1 MGTVPN
7 PQDSQAVQRSAAAMG
22 RKDLGGSSCNNSQ
35 QKATSPDQQK
45 ASSSSLML
53 KESFINSA
61 PLILES
67 RQTENATSKL
77 YTNGDQAV
85 CDGGGEPGQWIKP
98 DAMNSSQQG
107 AEKNAQ
113 NSSEVI
119 INQQTKCVHQGQ
131 PDICP
136 DPGLSGTKR
145 QLTKPAD
152 PQLMGT
158 DHQKTKH
165 TDPGHTGTDHQ
176 QTKHTD
182 PGHTGTDHQQTKHT
196 DPGHIGTDHQK
207 TKHTDPG
214 HTGTDHQQTKHT
226 DLGPTGTDHQQ
237 TKSADPGHTG
247 TDQQQTKHTD
257 SGHTGTDHQ
266 KTKPADPRHTGT
278 DHQKAK
284 PADSGHT
291 GTDHQKTKPADPRH
305 TGTDH
310 QQTKSADPGH
320 TGTDQQQN
328 KHTDPG
334 HTGTDH
340 QQTKPADPGCT
351 GTDHQQTKL
360 VDTRHTGTDHQQTK
374 PADPGHS
381 GTDQQQNKH
390 IDSGHTGTDHQK
402 IKPAD
407 PGCTGTDHQQT
418 KHTDPG
424 PTRTDH
430 QQTKH
435 TDPGH
440 TGNDHQQT
448 NPADLGHTG
457 TDHQQTNRTDP
468 GHTGTD
474 HQQNKHTDPEPT
486 GTDHQH
492 TEHIDL
498 GYPGT
503 SYQKIS
509 IERREEKRVGIR
521 TDMEQLESAIRDGLQ
536 TVTVKEETAFNM
548 KTGNR
553 KEQLRLTKEEAPPK
567 TGPDIPSEL
576 HVQKIGAR
584 GTQESTQYSS
594 REHQQMQPTD
604 TEPNLGGIG
613 QQQQQESKFK
623 DAETMTSQ
631 SPGSYFPFIWNK
643 SCRDVEVQ
651 AVLQSFQCK
660 STATSPQSPAPGSMS
675 ECQVGQNVYSERSH
689 SKLSQSAR
697 ISDSYHESE
706 QLKVTCTFTEGSEH
720 SNVVYELREELVG
733 KTQTESFLSEVT
745 YRNKTE
751 NAQEFSKESDY
762 DPKAIDVKKSEPT
775 NAEGL
780 TDCGQAPSVL
790 VTNESESGTH
800 VPAKLRAEP
809 ERLKVAVELHE
820 RSMQSHSPCD
830 NSENSEQPNIN
841 NSGNQDTGVPTLLH
855 CVVNESSQCFYD
867 SSRKSAI
874 AANVHEKSN
883 QKETAM
889 DKSSQSNSATKISRK
904 NDQQHD
910 SITKF
915 NQSSGQSGLL
925 QKPDPSTMAPDITKP
940 SFCLKTAGD
949 IQMDSSGPLSIGTVP
964 KGSDQSQAPGDVIK
978 VSGQAHNVY
987 RIKREPDLDAKKQ
1000 TNQTKDLPANS
1011 ETADQPQGVCN
1022 DSETSGP
1029 VEGPHGITV
1038 ETVQPEANQCISVLS
1053 GHPKDEH
1060 DTNKKV
1066 SQSQA
1071 VDSVSKE
1078 CEQPKNDS
1086 DISKKSAQVI
1096 TLYNDG
1102 KGFTQSEAGCATM
1115 KGSGQSKTDPH
1126 VSKQSHL
1133 FETKKPKPTIEVNVE
1148 PKHSDSDPDK
1158 EAVQSKNVRD
1168 VVWDEQGMTW
1178 EVYGASL
1185 DPESLGFAIQC
1196 HLQRQIVEYE
1206 KQIKVN
1212 NQSKRSASLDAT
1224 PGSNKANK
1232 RRQQNIFRTVLQNMR
1247 SPQCC
1252 LRPQPSSVID

>member
-1 MGTVPN
+1 MGTVPK

-53 KESFINSA
+53 KESLINSA

-77 YTNGDQAV
+77 YTNGDQAE
-85 CDGGGEPGQWIKP
+85 CDGGGEIGQWIKP

-119 INQQTKCVHQGQ
+119 INQQTKYVHQGQ

-136 DPGLSGTKR
+136 DPGLSGTNR
-145 QLTKPAD
+145 QLIKPAD

-158 DHQKTKH
+158 DHQQTKH
-165 TDPGHTGTDHQ
+165 TDPGPTGTDHQQTKSADPGHTRTDQQQTKPADPGHTGTDHQ
-176 QTKHTD
+176 QTKLAD
-182 PGHTGTDHQQTKHT
+182 PGHTGTDHQQSKPADPKH
-196 DPGHIGTDHQK
+196 
-207 TKHTDPG
+207 
-214 HTGTDHQQTKHT
+214 
-226 DLGPTGTDHQQ
+226 TGTDHQQ

-247 TDQQQTKHTD
+247 TDQQQ
-257 SGHTGTDHQ
+257 
-266 KTKPADPRHTGT
+266 
-278 DHQKAK
+278 
-284 PADSGHT
+284 
-291 GTDHQKTKPADPRH
+291 TKPADPRH

-351 GTDHQQTKL
+351 GTDHQQTKP
-360 VDTRHTGTDHQQTK
+360 VDPRHSGTDHQKTK
-374 PADPGHS
+374 PADPGH
-381 GTDQQQNKH
+381 
-390 IDSGHTGTDHQK
+390 
-402 IKPAD
+402 
-407 PGCTGTDHQQT
+407 TGTDHQQT

-424 PTRTDH
+424 PTGSDY
-430 QQTKH
+430 
-435 TDPGH
+435 
-440 TGNDHQQT
+440 QQT
-448 NPADLGHTG
+448 NPADPGHTGTG

-474 HQQNKHTDPEPT
+474 HQQNKHTDPGPT
-486 GTDHQH
+486 WTDHQN
-492 TEHIDL
+492 TEHVDL

-521 TDMEQLESAIRDGLQ
+521 TDVEQLESAIRDGLQ

-553 KEQLRLTKEEAPPK
+553 KEQLRPTKEEAPPK
-567 TGPDIPSEL
+567 TGPDIPSES

-584 GTQESTQYSS
+584 GTQVSTQYSS
-594 REHQQMQPTD
+594 REHQQMQPVD

-675 ECQVGQNVYSERSH
+675 ECQVVQNVYSESSH

-720 SNVVYELREELVG
+720 SNVVYELHEELVG
-733 KTQTESFLSEVT
+733 KTKTESFLSEVT

-762 DPKAIDVKKSEPT
+762 DPKAINVKKSELT
-775 NAEGL
+775 NAGGL
-780 TDCGQAPSVL
+780 TDCGQASSVL

-800 VPAKLRAEP
+800 VSAKLRAEP

-841 NSGNQDTGVPTLLH
+841 NSGNQETGVPTLLR

-874 AANVHEKSN
+874 ATNVHEKSN

-889 DKSSQSNSATKISRK
+889 DKSSQSNSSTKISRK
-904 NDQQHD
+904 NDHLHD

-915 NQSSGQSGLL
+915 DRFKMWPESSGQSGLL

-940 SFCLKTAGD
+940 SFCLKTVGD
-949 IQMDSSGPLSIGTVP
+949 IQIDSSGPLSIGTVP

-978 VSGQAHNVY
+978 ISGQAHNVY

-1000 TNQTKDLPANS
+1000 MNQTKDLPANS
-1011 ETADQPQGVCN
+1011 ESEDQPQGVCN
-1022 DSETSGP
+1022 DSEASGP
-1029 VEGPHGITV
+1029 MEGPYGITV

-1086 DISKKSAQVI
+1086 DISKTSAQVI

-1102 KGFTQSEAGCATM
+1102 KGFTQSEAGCATI

-1126 VSKQSHL
+1126 VSKQSHF

-1158 EAVQSKNVRD
+1158 QAVQSKNVRD